1 MKLKASIKT
10 DIKEF
15 NAKQLWAIKKNYGLT
30 ETEVNYL
37 IAMRNKYD
45 KNASQLLGRII

>member
-1 MKLKASIKT
+1 MKLKASIKSGM
-10 DIKEF
+10 IEL

-37 IAMRNKYD
+37 IALRHKYD
-45 KNASQLLGRII
+45 KNASKLLRSLY